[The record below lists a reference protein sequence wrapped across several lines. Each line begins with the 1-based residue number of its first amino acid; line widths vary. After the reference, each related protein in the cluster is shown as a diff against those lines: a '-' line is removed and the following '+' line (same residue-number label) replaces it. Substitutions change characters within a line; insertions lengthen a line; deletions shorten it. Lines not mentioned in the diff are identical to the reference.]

1 MYIQHKIIAARPL
14 KKIKRTPLHNTLT
27 KMAYVCVEEAA
38 SYKEG
43 KWHLY
48 IKKEA
53 FSYKKISVCV
63 CVYILRCHVNK
74 QQMTVLNNRK
84 NMMYSLSF
92 VMTMSQIHLKNN
104 LLTKCPHSMLSE
116 ADNMWSLKLKKWAR
130 IFNCTATSSPSCDDS
145 RYRRNCKSNSNL

>member
-1 MYIQHKIIAARPL
+1 MASLHK
-14 KKIKRTPLHNTLT
+14 K
-27 KMAYVCVEEAA
+27 
-38 SYKEG
+38 SYK
-43 KWHLY
+43 KVT
-48 IKKEA
+48 KVTS
-53 FSYKKISVCV
+53 SYKKISVCV

>member
-1 MYIQHKIIAARPL
+1 
-14 KKIKRTPLHNTLT
+14 
-27 KMAYVCVEEAA
+27 MAYVCVEEAA

-74 QQMTVLNNRK
+74 QQRTVLNNRK

-116 ADNMWSLKLKKWAR
+116 ADNNMWSLKLKNVLA
-130 IFNCTATSSPSCDDS
+130 FSTAMLHLAHHS

>member
-48 IKKEA
+48 IKK
-53 FSYKKISVCV
+53 V
-63 CVYILRCHVNK
+63 
-74 QQMTVLNNRK
+74 TRK
-84 NMMYSLSF
+84 L
-92 VMTMSQIHLKNN
+92 Q
-104 LLTKCPHSMLSE
+104 
-116 ADNMWSLKLKKWAR
+116 KLQVVTRK
-130 IFNCTATSSPSCDDS
+130 
-145 RYRRNCKSNSNL
+145 